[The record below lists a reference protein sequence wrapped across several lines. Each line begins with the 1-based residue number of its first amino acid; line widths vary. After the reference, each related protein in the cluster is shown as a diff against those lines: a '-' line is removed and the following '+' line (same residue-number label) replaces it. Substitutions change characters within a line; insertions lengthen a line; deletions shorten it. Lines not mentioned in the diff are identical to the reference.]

1 MLDDKRP
8 GDKSVADLER
18 DDHDN
23 GADPHP
29 NGTQNSTQNV
39 VVVDKGAEAS
49 SAPSVLVANLSYL
62 SLLSMQ
68 FALSQ

>member
-18 DDHDN
+18 NYNDN
-23 GADPHP
+23 NVADPHP
-29 NGTQNSTQNV
+29 NDTQNSTQNV

-49 SAPSVLVANLSYL
+49 SAPSVVVPSTGWHV
-62 SLLSMQ
+62 M
-68 FALSQ
+68 

>member
-18 DDHDN
+18 DNHDN

-49 SAPSVLVANLSYL
+49 SAPSVAVPSTGWHVT
-62 SLLSMQ
+62 
-68 FALSQ
+68 